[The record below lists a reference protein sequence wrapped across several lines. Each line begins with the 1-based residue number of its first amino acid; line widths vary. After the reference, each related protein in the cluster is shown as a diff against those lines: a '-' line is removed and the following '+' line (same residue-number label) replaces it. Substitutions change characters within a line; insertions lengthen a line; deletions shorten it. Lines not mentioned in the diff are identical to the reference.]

1 MHVNIRSTRKN
12 FDNLKIL
19 INSFSSEP
27 DIIAVTETWLS
38 DNALF
43 LYELEGYRSYHVVRT
58 AREHGGVSIY
68 VHNNH
73 QSELIPDL
81 SFVNNTIEICS
92 VKVKLS
98 NYTLTVSAIY
108 RPH

>member
-1 MHVNIRSTRKN
+1 MHVNIRSTGKN
-12 FDNLKIL
+12 FYFLKIL

-58 AREHGGVSIY
+58 AREHGAVSND

-73 QSELIPDL
+73 QSELIL